1 MKKKDLLILIPAR
14 SGSKSF
20 KDKNLIK
27 IKNKPLI
34 YFSIK
39 CALKYKSKNSIL
51 FCSTD
56 SKKIKHICEKYNL
69 KIPFLRP
76 KKISK
81 DKSRDIEYLNHTLKE
96 FNKIGYRFSNCL
108 ILRPTSPLRSI
119 KILDLAYKKFKQKKY
134 DSLRSIIESPY
145 PVFKQ
150 WFINKD
156 LIKSVIKSN
165 IKEHYNA
172 PRQILK
178 KTYAQSGNFE
188 FIKINYRTKL
198 GSISGKRIG
207 YYITSKKFECDIDEL
222 SDLKKR
228 WWMDRL

>member
-14 SGSKSF
+14 SGSKGI
-20 KDKNLIK
+20 KNKNIIK
-27 IKNKPLI
+27 INNKPLI

-39 CALKYKSKNSIL
+39 FALKYKSKNSIL

-56 SKKIKHICEKYNL
+56 SKKIKNICEKYNL

-76 KKISK
+76 KNISK
-81 DKSRDIEYLNHTLKE
+81 DKSRDIEYLNHTLNE

-119 KILDLAYKKFKQKKY
+119 KILNMAYKKFKQKKF
-134 DSLRSIIESPY
+134 DSLRSIILSPY

-156 LIKSVIKSN
+156 LIKPVIKSN

-188 FIKINYRTKL
+188 FININYRTKL
-198 GSISGKRIG
+198 KSFSGKRIG
-207 YYITSKKFECDIDEL
+207 YYITPQKFECDIDEL
-222 SDLKKR
+222 SDINKYVLKK
-228 WWMDRL
+228 